1 MGSLDLPDQ
10 PDEPRQAV
18 HAHTDGPD
26 RDRQGSRELPD
37 PDERGR
43 IYEAMRTHVSAETP
57 AEASPGQRPETGD
70 QRSYW
75 EELPRFSKEW
85 AEHERD
91 WPERPREAANRSGDR
106 PELPATTAEA
116 VGQIREA
123 EPRLSADVQAIE
135 QENKHGG
142 SLEGFE
148 RRLKGEDRL
157 KQKIAER
164 LEGAPDKSPDGI
176 LRKIHDVIRYTFCF
190 QPESYTRGYHDIKER
205 FESRGHEMYYS
216 ENWWTN
222 PEYKGI
228 NTRWVTP
235 EGQRFEVQFHSPE
248 SFHAKHEMTHLSY
261 ERIRNPPP
269 IRAEL
274 RELHAF
280 QRAVSSWI
288 RVPDDAADIPDY
300 KKDGF

>member
-1 MGSLDLPDQ
+1 
-10 PDEPRQAV
+10 V

-26 RDRQGSRELPD
+26 RDRQGSRELSD

-85 AEHERD
+85 AEHERNRS
-91 WPERPREAANRSGDR
+91 ERPGKAAQGSSDR
-106 PELPATTAEA
+106 PELPAATAEA
-116 VGQIREA
+116 VGRIREA
-123 EPRLSADVQAIE
+123 EPRISADVLAIE
-135 QENKHGG
+135 QENEHGG

-148 RRLKGEDRL
+148 RRLKSEDRL
-157 KQKIAER
+157 KQKIAEQMASEEDQSAGEV
-164 LEGAPDKSPDGI
+164 L
-176 LRKIHDVIRYTFCF
+176 LRIPDVIRYTYCF
-190 QPESYTRGYHDIKER
+190 TPENYTRGYYDIKER

-216 ENWWTN
+216 KNYWTD

-235 EGQRFEVQFHSPE
+235 EGQRFEVQIHTPE
-248 SFHAKHEMTHLSY
+248 SFHAKHHATHLAY
-261 ERIRNPPP
+261 ERIRDTTTSK
-269 IRAEL
+269 AE
-274 RELHAF
+274 RGELHAF
-280 QRAVSSWI
+280 QREVSSWI
-288 RVPDDAADIPDY
+288 QIPDGSDNIPDFM
-300 KKDGF
+300 KEGF